1 MESNRDDRILV
12 IGATNRPFDID
23 SGILRRFHSKICVPL
38 PDQETRFGLIEG
50 SINKHRNDIKSA
62 ELNEICIL
70 TEGYSGSDIYSVVKH
85 ALMAPIRELNEDQLK
100 LVEVDQLRALNL
112 NDFKESIKI
121 IKRSSCDELEKL
133 VEWKN
138 KFAQN

>member
-1 MESNRDDRILV
+1 
-12 IGATNRPFDID
+12 
-23 SGILRRFHSKICVPL
+23 
-38 PDQETRFGLIEG
+38 
-50 SINKHRNDIKSA
+50 
-62 ELNEICIL
+62 
-70 TEGYSGSDIYSVVKH
+70 
-85 ALMAPIRELNEDQLK
+85 MAPIRELNEDQLK